1 MDITHEKQRPLRGV
15 PGTLVPAMTE
25 EQARVFWE
33 WLMCSDPWPLD
44 TSKRAA
50 MESFAN
56 RLARRFGYR
65 NADGVDGDWIA
76 AFHDVPPSPYPKGW
90 A

>member
-1 MDITHEKQRPLRGV
+1 MDITHNKRRPARGV
-15 PGTLVPAMTE
+15 PATFPPTMTE
-25 EQARVFWE
+25 IQARVFWE

-44 TSKRAA
+44 DSKHAA

-56 RLARRFGYR
+56 ELAHRFGYR
-65 NADGVDGDWIA
+65 NDIGAGDWIA

>member
-1 MDITHEKQRPLRGV
+1 MRGV
-15 PGTLVPAMTE
+15 PGTLLPVMTE

-44 TSKRAA
+44 DAKKAL

-56 RLARRFGYR
+56 RLAHRFGYR
-65 NADGVDGDWIA
+65 TACSGGDWIA
-76 AFHDVPPSPYPKGW
+76 AFHDVPPSPYPEGW
-90 A
+90 AS